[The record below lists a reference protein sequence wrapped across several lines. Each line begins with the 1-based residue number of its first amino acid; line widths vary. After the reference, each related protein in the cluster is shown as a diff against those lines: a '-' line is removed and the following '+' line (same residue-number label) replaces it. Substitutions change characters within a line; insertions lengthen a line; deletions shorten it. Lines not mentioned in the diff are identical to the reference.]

1 MPPPPN
7 VGRRFKWFRRR
18 CDEIAV
24 GDTYD
29 DVEYVPLLEREFLQ
43 VARIAVE
50 EEGTAPTEIRL
61 FITGHGY
68 DHPVAEETSP
78 AADTLYWVRWP
89 TYLVAGEK
97 LVARFYGATADDK
110 LVMYLEGWI
119 RDYPV
124 PPPEGALGV
133 GDALGE

>member
-18 CDEIAV
+18 CDEVAA
-24 GDTYD
+24 GGAYD

-43 VARIAVE
+43 IARIAVE
-50 EEGTAPTEIRL
+50 DEDNAATEIRL

-68 DHPVAEETSP
+68 DHPVAEESTVT
-78 AADTLYWVRWP
+78 AATLYWVRWP

-119 RDYPV
+119 RDYPS
-124 PPPEGALGV
+124 PLPEGALGA

>member
-7 VGRRFKWFRRR
+7 VGRRYKWFRRR
-18 CDEIAV
+18 CDEVAV
-24 GDTYD
+24 GGASD
-29 DVEYVPLLEREFLQ
+29 DVEFVPLLEREFLQ
-43 VARIAVE
+43 IARIAVE
-50 EEGTAPTEIRL
+50 DEDNDPTEIRIL
-61 FITGHGY
+61 IAGHGY

-78 AADTLYWVRWP
+78 SAATLYWVRWP

-97 LVARFYGATADDK
+97 LVARFTGATANDK

-124 PPPEGALGV
+124 PPPEGALGIA
-133 GDALGE
+133 DAAGE